1 MQKEHAIKGGAM
13 RIIFLLILITITAC
27 GAPQPA
33 ETPTPA
39 PVHTPNPTPNPGGKT
54 SFAEAQRI
62 MQSYCVEC
70 HASAAFTKS
79 EQALT
84 ASSSKSRVQ
93 NSTMPPP
100 YATPL
105 PAGDKAKFLN
115 FF

>member
-1 MQKEHAIKGGAM
+1 M
-13 RIIFLLILITITAC
+13 RLLALLFIVMTGC
-27 GAPQPA
+27 GAPQA
-33 ETPTPA
+33 QETQAPTPQ
-39 PVHTPNPTPNPGGKT
+39 PTPNPTPNPGGKT

-62 MQSYCVEC
+62 MQTYCIEC
-70 HASAAFTKS
+70 HASAAFTKT
-79 EQALT
+79 EQALI

-105 PAGDKAKFLN
+105 PAGEKTKFLN

>member
-1 MQKEHAIKGGAM
+1 MK
-13 RIIFLLILITITAC
+13 RLLALLFVMTAC
-27 GAPQPA
+27 GAPQPQ
-33 ETPTPA
+33 ETQVPVPQPTPG
-39 PVHTPNPTPNPGGKT
+39 PGPNPGGKT

-62 MQSYCVEC
+62 MQTYCVEC

-79 EQALT
+79 EQALV

>member
-1 MQKEHAIKGGAM
+1 MKHAM
-13 RIIFLLILITITAC
+13 LFLFLLTAC
-27 GAPQPA
+27 GAPAPQEA
-33 ETPTPA
+33 PA
-39 PVHTPNPTPNPGGKT
+39 PVPGPAPGPNPNPNPGGKT
-54 SFAEAQRI
+54 SFAEAQGI
-62 MQSYCVEC
+62 MQKYCVEC

-79 EQALT
+79 EQALI

-105 PAGDKAKFLN
+105 PAGEKARFLG

>member
-1 MQKEHAIKGGAM
+1 MKHAM
-13 RIIFLLILITITAC
+13 LFLFLILTSC
-27 GAPQPA
+27 GAPAPQ
-33 ETPTPA
+33 ETPVPA
-39 PVHTPNPTPNPGGKT
+39 PFPTPGPNPNPGGKT
-54 SFAEAQRI
+54 SFAEAQGI
-62 MQSYCVEC
+62 MQKYCVEC

-79 EQALT
+79 EQALI

-105 PAGDKAKFLN
+105 PAGEKARFLN

>member
-1 MQKEHAIKGGAM
+1 MKRLMALL
-13 RIIFLLILITITAC
+13 FLAGC
-27 GAPQPA
+27 GAAPQAQTEPPS
-33 ETPTPA
+33 T
-39 PVHTPNPTPNPGGKT
+39 VPNPPGPVNPPTGGKT

-62 MQSYCVEC
+62 MQTYCIEC

-79 EQALT
+79 EQALI

-93 NSTMPPP
+93 NSSMPPP

>member
-1 MQKEHAIKGGAM
+1 MKHAM
-13 RIIFLLILITITAC
+13 LFLFLVSAC
-27 GAPQPA
+27 GAPAPQEA
-33 ETPTPA
+33 PA
-39 PVHTPNPTPNPGGKT
+39 PLPGPAPGPNPNPNPGGKT
-54 SFAEAQRI
+54 SFAEAQGI
-62 MQSYCVEC
+62 MQKYCVEC

-79 EQALT
+79 EQALI

-105 PAGDKAKFLN
+105 PAGEKAKFLG